1 MGVGS
6 NPTSDISFFFLLF
19 SFFVCI
25 LKNNATAGN
34 RTPINCLEGN
44 YANFELDV
52 VCRKLPPA
60 EFEVGEKSQKFN
72 SGHNQSNEAAIHD
85 FTVCKVKGGE
95 ISTYKV
101 CRLVIPLKV
110 PLGRLLMLLS

>member
-1 MGVGS
+1 MAVNSVSGRHAILLRNRPADKTPVS
-6 NPTSDISFFFLLF
+6 RNLISRSL
-19 SFFVCI
+19 
-25 LKNNATAGN
+25 
-34 RTPINCLEGN
+34 
-44 YANFELDV
+44 FELDV
-52 VCRKLPPA
+52 ICRKLPSA
-60 EFEVGEKSQKFN
+60 ESKVGEKSQKFN